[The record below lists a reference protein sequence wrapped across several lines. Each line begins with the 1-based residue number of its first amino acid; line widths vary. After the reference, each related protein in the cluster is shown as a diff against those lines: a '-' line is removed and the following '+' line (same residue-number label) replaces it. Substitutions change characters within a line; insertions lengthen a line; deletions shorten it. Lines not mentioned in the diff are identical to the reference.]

1 MKNHYELFIANGGG
15 LQIPAPVFVFGN
27 EKEMGKSEQ
36 YRKKGDNMKTS
47 FFDATKRKLL
57 LAGAISFAS
66 LKLGKL
72 GGIAHAKDR
81 KEKTDSSPEARLEA
95 KIAEYDL
102 QIQRLQAISAIQNCM
117 GRYETYHLVGS
128 EVGKTPECYALWRD
142 DVTVEVSDGGVVYG
156 AESVKN
162 YWLNFT
168 SMDPG
173 NTSIFYH
180 TLATP
185 CIQVAGDGKTAKAT
199 WWSPGF
205 ETGCGGGER
214 SNLDLWCWGKYACDF
229 IKNPETG
236 DWKIWHSHWFRTTR
250 NDYHLSFTEFAQK
263 NAEEVKVKTGETSS
277 GMGELPKLPGDVGKR
292 PVNTKPTVFFN
303 TFSCEHG
310 HHPFPIDP
318 DPYETYNGDF
328 RWPYGGEEREKR
340 HGVKYT
346 NLEKIYNADYPN
358 NI

>member
-1 MKNHYELFIANGGG
+1 
-15 LQIPAPVFVFGN
+15 
-27 EKEMGKSEQ
+27 
-36 YRKKGDNMKTS
+36 MKTT

-57 LAGAISFAS
+57 FAGALSVAS

-72 GGIAHAKDR
+72 RGSAQAKEST
-81 KEKTDSSPEARLEA
+81 EKADTSAESRLEA

-102 QIQRLQAISAIQNCM
+102 QIQRLQAVSAVQNCM
-117 GRYETYHLVGS
+117 GRYECYHLVGT

-142 DVTVEVSDGGVVYG
+142 DVTVEVSDGGIVYG
-156 AESVKN
+156 SESVKN

-173 NTSIFYH
+173 NTSIFFH

-199 WWSPGF
+199 FWSPGF
-205 ETGCGGGER
+205 ETGCGGAMGGM
-214 SNLDLWCWGKYACDF
+214 DVWCWGKYACDF

-236 DWKIWHSHWFRTTR
+236 EWKIWHSHWFRTTR
-250 NDYHLSFTEFAQK
+250 NDYHLSFTEYAKKQD
-263 NAEEVKVKTGETSS
+263 EEAAAKADATPGAAGEETR
-277 GMGELPKLPGDVGKR
+277 LPGGAGKR
-292 PVNTKPTVFFN
+292 PVTVLPTVFFS

-318 DPYETYNGDF
+318 HPYETYDGDF

-340 HGVKYT
+340 HGVKYQ
-346 NLEKIYNADYPN
+346 NLEKIYNVNYPN
-358 NI
+358 VI